1 MNVIKNFFIDET
13 GLKLS
18 EYALAAG
25 LVALAL
31 VVTFANLGRVIEL
44 VISALSGNIGTSGI
58 GIE

>member
-18 EYALAAG
+18 EYAVAAG

>member
-13 GLKLS
+13 GLQLS
-18 EYALAAG
+18 EYAVAAG